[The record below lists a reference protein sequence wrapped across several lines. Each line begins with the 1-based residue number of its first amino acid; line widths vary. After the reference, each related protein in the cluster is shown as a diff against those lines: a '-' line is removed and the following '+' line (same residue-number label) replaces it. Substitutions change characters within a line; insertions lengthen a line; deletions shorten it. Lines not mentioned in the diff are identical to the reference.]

1 MHKVFREEAHHS
13 QSDVGGFCR
22 VGQAKEL
29 WQSIRLFPE
38 RTGEM
43 IWVPSVEVISDRDIT
58 WRKIQHRFVRISW
71 LAGKFWDAKYCIKF
85 TVIAC

>member
-1 MHKVFREEAHHS
+1 LHKVFREEAHHS

-85 TVIAC
+85 LS

>member
-85 TVIAC
+85 LS